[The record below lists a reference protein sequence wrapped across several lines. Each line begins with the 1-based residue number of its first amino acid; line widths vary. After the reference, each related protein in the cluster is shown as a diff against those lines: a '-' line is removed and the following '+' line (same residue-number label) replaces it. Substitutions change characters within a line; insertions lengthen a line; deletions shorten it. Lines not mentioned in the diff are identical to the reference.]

1 MRIRIRTAAPL
12 AVEGLA
18 TCPRSSMH
26 KAERSSYRMQQNSS
40 HAIVN
45 STGLVAVVSLPQC
58 EVSVIMGGLVVLAAA
73 IIAVATRS
81 QLGLKPS
88 LDALPKSTPGQV
100 PRGLICR
107 R

>member
-1 MRIRIRTAAPL
+1 
-12 AVEGLA
+12 
-18 TCPRSSMH
+18 MH

-88 LDALPKSTPGQV
+88 SGRPTQVHPGPSTARPHLPP
-100 PRGLICR
+100 IA
-107 R
+107 